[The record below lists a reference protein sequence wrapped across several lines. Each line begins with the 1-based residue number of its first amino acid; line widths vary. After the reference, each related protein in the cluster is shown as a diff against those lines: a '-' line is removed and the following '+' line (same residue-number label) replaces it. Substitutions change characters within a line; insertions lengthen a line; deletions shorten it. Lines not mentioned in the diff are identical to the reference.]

1 LQNLKLK
8 KQLRKKIN
16 KYMSK
21 VVHPYA
27 HRLVTLRDWKSR
39 WFADKKYKNLLQSD
53 VIIRE
58 HLAKKLRGFY
68 VSRIEI
74 ERNAKTTKVMV
85 YTSRPGM
92 IIGRSGEGATK
103 LKADLAAILAK
114 KGIVAVEDFKL
125 DIVEVTNPDA
135 DAAIV
140 ACSIAEGLEKRLP
153 YRRVIKQAVE
163 KIMAARG
170 VKGARIYV
178 GGRLAGS
185 EIARSEQIKRGSIP
199 LQTFRADVD
208 FAREKAHMSY
218 GDIGIKVWIYR
229 GEVFNDTKKA

>member
-1 LQNLKLK
+1 
-8 KQLRKKIN
+8 
-16 KYMSK
+16 MSK

-58 HLAKKLRGFY
+58 FLAKKLRGFY

-74 ERNAKTTKVMV
+74 ERNAKATKIMV

-103 LKADLAAILAK
+103 LKSELLSLLKK
-114 KGIVAVEDFKL
+114 KGMNVSEDFKF
-125 DIVEVTNPDA
+125 DIIEVSNPDA

-153 YRRVIKQAVE
+153 FRRVMKQSIE
-163 KIMAARG
+163 KVMSARG
-170 VKGARIYV
+170 VKGARIYL
-178 GGRLAGS
+178 GGRLAGA

-229 GEVFNDTKKA
+229 GEIFSDKNNKK

>member
-1 LQNLKLK
+1 
-8 KQLRKKIN
+8 
-16 KYMSK
+16 MSK

-39 WFADKKYKNLLQSD
+39 WFADKKYKDLLKSD
-53 VIIRE
+53 VVIRE
-58 HLAKKLRGFY
+58 FLMKKLRGFY

-74 ERNAKTTKVMV
+74 ERSVKATRVMV

-92 IIGRSGEGATK
+92 IIGRGGDGATK
-103 LKADLAAILAK
+103 LKADLVSTMK
-114 KGIVAVEDFKL
+114 KRGVIIPEDFKF

-140 ACSIAEGLEKRLP
+140 GCMIAEGLEKRLP
-153 YRRVIKQAVE
+153 FRRVMKQTIE
-163 KIMAARG
+163 KVMTARG
-170 VKGARIYV
+170 VKGARIYL
-178 GGRLAGS
+178 GGRLGGA

-229 GEVFNDTKKA
+229 GEVFNEIKK

>member
-1 LQNLKLK
+1 
-8 KQLRKKIN
+8 
-16 KYMSK
+16 MSK

-27 HRLVTLRDWKSR
+27 HRLVIIRDWKSR
-39 WFADKKYKNLLQSD
+39 WFADKKYKTLLASD
-53 VIIRE
+53 VVIRE
-58 HLAKKLRGFY
+58 FLVKKLRGFY

-74 ERNAKTTKVMV
+74 ERNVKSTKIMV

-92 IIGRSGEGATK
+92 IIGRSGEGAAKIKTELVSAMK
-103 LKADLAAILAK
+103 K
-114 KGIVAVEDFKL
+114 KGVAIPEDFKF

-135 DAAIV
+135 DAAII
-140 ACSIAEGLEKRLP
+140 ACSIAEGIEKRLP
-153 YRRVIKQAVE
+153 YRRVIKQAIE
-163 KIMAARG
+163 KVMAARG
-170 VKGARIYV
+170 VKGARIYI

-229 GEVFNDTKKA
+229 GEVFNAEPGQNTDRKKSN

>member
-1 LQNLKLK
+1 
-8 KQLRKKIN
+8 
-16 KYMSK
+16 MSK
-21 VVHPYA
+21 VAHPYA

-39 WFADKKYKNLLQSD
+39 WFASKKYKSLLESD
-53 VIIRE
+53 VVIRE
-58 HLAKKLRGFY
+58 FLAKKLRGFY
-68 VSRIEI
+68 VSRVEI
-74 ERNAKTTKVMV
+74 ERNVKSTKVMV

-92 IIGRSGEGATK
+92 IIGRSGEGAAK
-103 LKADLAAILAK
+103 LKSDLVSALK
-114 KGIVAVEDFKL
+114 KRKISIPEDFKF

-140 ACSIAEGLEKRLP
+140 ACMIAEGLEKRLP
-153 YRRVIKQAVE
+153 FRRVMKQTIE
-163 KIMAARG
+163 KVIATRG
-170 VKGARIYV
+170 VKGARIYL
-178 GGRLAGS
+178 GGRLGGA

-229 GEVFNDTKKA
+229 GEVFSAPSNAAPTSRNDK

>member
-1 LQNLKLK
+1 
-8 KQLRKKIN
+8 
-16 KYMSK
+16 MSK

-27 HRLVTLRDWKSR
+27 HRLVHLRDWKSR
-39 WFADKKYKNLLQSD
+39 WFADKKYKNLLESD
-53 VIIRE
+53 VTIRE
-58 HLAKKLRGFY
+58 FLMKKLRGFY
-68 VSRIEI
+68 ISRIEI
-74 ERNAKTTKVMV
+74 ERSVKATKIMI

-92 IIGRSGEGATK
+92 IIGRSGEGVGK
-103 LKADLAAILAK
+103 LKLDMVSLLK
-114 KGIVAVEDFKL
+114 KKKIDIPEDFKL

-153 YRRVIKQAVE
+153 YRRVIKQAIE
-163 KIMAARG
+163 KVMSARG
-170 VKGARIYV
+170 VKGARIYL
-178 GGRLAGS
+178 GGRLGGA

-208 FAREKAHMSY
+208 FARDKAHMSY

-229 GEVFNDTKKA
+229 GEVFSEKK

>member
-1 LQNLKLK
+1 
-8 KQLRKKIN
+8 
-16 KYMSK
+16 MSK

-39 WFADKKYKNLLQSD
+39 WFADKNYRNILKSD
-53 VIIRE
+53 IVIRKF
-58 HLAKKLRGFY
+58 LDKKLRGFY
-68 VSRIEI
+68 ISRIEI
-74 ERNAKTTKVMV
+74 ERNLKATKVIIH
-85 YTSRPGM
+85 TSRPGM

-103 LKADLAAILAK
+103 LKSELIAVMK
-114 KGIVAVEDFKL
+114 KNKIVIVEDFKI
-125 DIVEVTNPDA
+125 DIVEVPNPDA

-140 ACSIAEGLEKRLP
+140 AYAIAEGLEKRLP
-153 YRRVIKQAVE
+153 YRRVLKQMIE
-163 KIMAARG
+163 KVMSARG
-170 VKGARIYV
+170 VKGARIFV

-185 EIARSEQIKRGSIP
+185 EIARTEQIKKGSIP

-229 GEVFNDTKKA
+229 GEVFSSDKNPHNK

>member
-1 LQNLKLK
+1 
-8 KQLRKKIN
+8 
-16 KYMSK
+16 MSK

-53 VIIRE
+53 VVIRE
-58 HLAKKLRGFY
+58 FLAKKLRGFY

-74 ERNAKTTKVMV
+74 ERSAKATKIVIH
-85 YTSRPGM
+85 TSRPGM
-92 IIGRSGEGATK
+92 IIGRGGDGATK
-103 LKADLAAILAK
+103 LKADIASALK
-114 KGIVAVEDFKL
+114 RKGITSAEDFKL

-135 DAAIV
+135 DASII

-153 YRRVIKQAVE
+153 FRRVMKQTIE
-163 KIMAARG
+163 KVMAARG
-170 VKGARIYV
+170 VKGARIYL
-178 GGRLAGS
+178 GGRLGGA

-229 GEVFNDTKKA
+229 GEVFNDINK

>member
-1 LQNLKLK
+1 
-8 KQLRKKIN
+8 
-16 KYMSK
+16 MSK

-39 WFADKKYKNLLQSD
+39 WFADKTYKTLLQSD
-53 VIIRE
+53 VVVRE
-58 HLAKKLRGFY
+58 FLMKKLRGFY
-68 VSRIEI
+68 ISRVEI
-74 ERNAKTTKVMV
+74 ERNAKATKIMV
-85 YTSRPGM
+85 HTSRPGM
-92 IIGRSGEGATK
+92 IIGRSGEGVSK
-103 LKADLAAILAK
+103 LKAELVAVLKK
-114 KGIVAVEDFKL
+114 KGVAIAEDFKF
-125 DIVEVTNPDA
+125 DVVEVTNPDA

-153 YRRVIKQAVE
+153 FRRVMKQAIE
-163 KIMAARG
+163 KVMSARG
-170 VKGARIYV
+170 VKGARIYL
-178 GGRLAGS
+178 GGRLGGA

-229 GEVFNDTKKA
+229 GEVFSQASVGSNPTRDNKLNK